1 MWRLNLNKFSFVLI
15 GLVVMLSGLVAA
27 TAYVT
32 DNQLAFVE
40 AQILLDIDFGSVF
53 PGQVVTESFTI
64 TNAESL
70 DYSLTLLSVVGATD
84 MRPYLLVAKAPGE
97 ADVDGPISGAP
108 LYTGP
113 GSFTKSSDESDTWKV
128 TFFVPDVTLPKDNVV
143 EYGCKISIE
152 SVVKVAP

>member
-1 MWRLNLNKFSFVLI
+1 
-15 GLVVMLSGLVAA
+15 MLSGLVAA
-27 TAYVT
+27 TAYVS

-40 AQILLDIDFGSVF
+40 AQVLLNIDFGSVF

-64 TNAESL
+64 VCTESL
-70 DYSLTLLSVVGATD
+70 DYSLTLQSVDGFAD
-84 MRPYLLVAKAPGE
+84 MRGNLLVAKAPGE

-108 LYTGP
+108 DYTGP

-143 EYGCKISIE
+143 EYGCQIAIE
-152 SVVKVAP
+152 PIVK